1 MVTHDDTYTARG
13 TLATT
18 AAASVFFVPSTLT
31 VSNTPGLR
39 AQRSKKLATWNT
51 TSHPFMALTSTSA
64 LVRSPTTGCALR
76 FSIKV
81 TPLRRRTNPTTRC
94 PRRVS
99 ALTRAR
105 PRGLAAPVTNARIVP
120 PTYGRDAVETCA
132 SRHPQCPPSVREC
145 LFAHRQA
152 GILTPPKRL
161 RLHT

>member
-1 MVTHDDTYTARG
+1 
-13 TLATT
+13 
-18 AAASVFFVPSTLT
+18 
-31 VSNTPGLR
+31 
-39 AQRSKKLATWNT
+39 
-51 TSHPFMALTSTSA
+51 MALTSTSG

-105 PRGLAAPVTNARIVP
+105 PSGLAARVTNARIRP

-132 SRHPQCPPSVREC
+132 SRLPR
-145 LFAHRQA
+145 
-152 GILTPPKRL
+152 RL
-161 RLHT
+161 RMHVRSSSRGYLDAPEAVALAHLAARAKQTEHRRNDEVRRGGIPEGRATHRGAPRPR